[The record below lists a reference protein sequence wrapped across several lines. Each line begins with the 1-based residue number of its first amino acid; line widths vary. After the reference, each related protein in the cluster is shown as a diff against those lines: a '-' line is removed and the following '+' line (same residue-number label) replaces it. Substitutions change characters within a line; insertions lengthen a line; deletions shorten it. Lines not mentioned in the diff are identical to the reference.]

1 MVPLV
6 IPKILLLVEQ
16 IRPRTAQVDNL
27 WTPIPVL
34 LQPRTLEAVES
45 VGDTLSTAYH
55 ALILVIA
62 KGAFVADTDE
72 GCRAHVAV
80 ADGAFA
86 VAFVAETTDG
96 DAGLL
101 AAHY

>member
-45 VGDTLSTAYH
+45 VGDTLSPH
-55 ALILVIA
+55 RHQSLFPPGN
-62 KGAFVADTDE
+62 KRG
-72 GCRAHVAV
+72 
-80 ADGAFA
+80 DGKLTSPPH
-86 VAFVAETTDG
+86 TTH
-96 DAGLL
+96 LFW
-101 AAHY
+101 